1 VLLYYSSTVHQYITV
16 WKSVRRPSTLIATDQ
31 LLSGR
36 VVSFDVQ
43 SISPIPI
50 IVTTNIII
58 EQMKKVFPED
68 SSNHPLVKKKK
79 IEIGDLNPS
88 VLQLKAAPFIFCIN
102 ST

>member
-36 VVSFDVQ
+36 VVS
-43 SISPIPI
+43 ISPNPI

-58 EQMKKVFPED
+58 EQTKKAFPKD

-79 IEIGDLNPS
+79 TEIGDLNPS